1 MAHYF
6 SYFPKM
12 YYDAVQTR
20 STSPKLITDFLR
32 RVKVRDGIK
41 NQAVMFDKYRV
52 VTGETPEMVSY
63 RFYDTVDYYWV
74 ILLMNNI
81 ADRFYGWPLSE
92 QQFLDYLDSKYD
104 NPGAIHHYEIAQTS
118 GPTTSLDNSHTIEVN
133 STESGAT
140 SVSNMEY
147 EQRLQDN
154 KSLIKI
160 LHRGYLSEF
169 VDEFA
174 RLVGK

>member
-1 MAHYF
+1 
-6 SYFPKM
+6 
-12 YYDAVQTR
+12 
-20 STSPKLITDFLR
+20 
-32 RVKVRDGIK
+32 
-41 NQAVMFDKYRV
+41 
-52 VTGETPEMVSY
+52 
-63 RFYDTVDYYWV
+63 
-74 ILLMNNI
+74 MNNI
-81 ADRFYGWPLSE
+81 SDRFYGWPLSE

>member
-6 SYFPKM
+6 SYFPKT
-12 YYDAVQTR
+12 YYDAVQT
-20 STSPKLITDFLR
+20 SASSPQLITDFLR

-41 NQAVMFDKYRV
+41 NQAVMFDKHRV
-52 VTGETPEMVSY
+52 TTGETPEMISY
-63 RFYDTVDYYWV
+63 RFYGTMDYYWV
-74 ILLMNNI
+74 VLLMNNI
-81 ADRFYGWPLSE
+81 SDRFYGWPLSE
-92 QQFLDYLDSKYD
+92 QQFLDFLDAKYD
-104 NPGAIHHYEIAQTS
+104 NPGAIHHYEITQTS

-147 EQRLQDN
+147 ERRLQDN

-160 LHRGYLSEF
+160 LHMEYVSEF
-169 VDEFA
+169 IEEFA
-174 RLVGK
+174 QLIGK